1 MKMII
6 WVLIILVSATWSVN
20 AQVGEVM
27 PSENLVVDGVPKIPT
42 SLAEKADRYTS
53 FRTAL
58 LLSWHPLKR
67 TMLVGTRFCDTV
79 QVHQLDSP
87 GGARTQLTFFNDA
100 IRGAS
105 FQPKFGKY
113 LVFEKDI
120 GGNEF
125 DQIYRYDLATGEV
138 TLLTDGKSR
147 NILGA
152 WSQAGDRIAY
162 TSTRRNGKDSD
173 LYIINPSDPKS
184 DSLFAQ
190 LEGGGWEAPSWSPD
204 DRKIIVRQRLSQ
216 EETYLWMFDVDSGA
230 KSLITLPQTGTEKV
244 FYSEAQFTKDGR
256 GIYLATDKDSE
267 FRRMAYFDLTS
278 KRFTFLT
285 ENIPWDVEF
294 FDLSPD
300 GMLLAFVTVEDGI
313 SVLHI
318 LNAANRK
325 EVPGPRI
332 PIGRIYGVNWRP
344 ESRELGYTMASARS
358 TTDVFSFDVGTRKQ
372 ERWTSSETG
381 GINTDNLAEPKLVRW
396 KSFDGRMISGFLY
409 LPPARFTGKRP
420 IIIDI
425 HGGPEY
431 LYRPGFLGRNNYYL
445 NELGVALLFPNIRG
459 SLGYGKTF
467 LGLDNGFLRENAYKD
482 VGALLNWVQ
491 TQPSLDAE
499 RLMVT
504 GASYGGHMTLA
515 SATFY
520 NERIRCAV
528 DVVGQS
534 NFVTF
539 LQNTE
544 SYRRDLRRAEYGDER
559 DPKMRAFLEKIAP
572 INNAGRINKPLFVVQ
587 GGNDPRVAP
596 SESEQMV
603 KSVRKN
609 GTPVW
614 YLMAKDEGHGFYKK
628 NNVDFQFY
636 ATILFIKQYLL
647 N

>member
-20 AQVGEVM
+20 AQIGEVI

-67 TMLVGTRFCDTV
+67 TMLVGTRFCNAL

-87 GGARTQLTFFNDA
+87 GGARTQLTFFHDA

-113 LVFEKDI
+113 FVFEKDI

-173 LYIINPSDPKS
+173 LYIVNPSDPKS

-190 LEGGGWEAPSWSPD
+190 LEGGGWDAPSWSPD

-230 KSLITLPQTGTEKV
+230 KSLINLPQTGTEKV

-300 GMLLAFVTVEDGI
+300 GMFLAFVTVEDGI

-318 LNAANRK
+318 LNLTNRK

-332 PIGRIYGVNWRP
+332 LIGRIYGVNWRP

-358 TTDVFSFDVGTRKQ
+358 TTDVYSFDVGTRKQ
-372 ERWTSSETG
+372 ERWTSSESG

-409 LPPARFTGKRP
+409 LPPAKFTGKRP

-603 KSVRKN
+603 KSVRRN

>member
-1 MKMII
+1 MILLLSTSCVI
-6 WVLIILVSATWSVN
+6 
-20 AQVGEVM
+20 AQVGEVV
-27 PSENLVVDGVPKIPT
+27 PADNLVVDGVPKVPA
-42 SLAEKADRYTS
+42 SLRETADRYTAL
-53 FRTAL
+53 RTAL

-67 TMLVGTRFCDTV
+67 TMLIGTRFSDTT
-79 QVHQLDSP
+79 QVHRVKFP
-87 GGARTQLTFFNDA
+87 GGARTQLTFFSDT

-105 FQPKFGKY
+105 FQPKIGDYF
-113 LVFEKDI
+113 VFEKDT

-125 DQIYRYDLATGEV
+125 FQLYRYDLATGDV
-138 TLLTDGKSR
+138 TLVTDGRSR
-147 NILGA
+147 NIFGA
-152 WSQAGDRIAY
+152 WSRAGDRIIY
-162 TSTRRNGKDSD
+162 SSSRRNGKDMD
-173 LYIINPSDPKS
+173 LYIVNPSDPKS
-184 DSLFAQ
+184 DRLFAQ
-190 LEGGGWEAPSWSPD
+190 LEGGGWDAPTWSTD
-204 DRKIIVRQRLSQ
+204 DRKIIVRQRLSH
-216 EETYLWMFDVDSGA
+216 EESYLWIFDIDSGV
-230 KSLITLPQTGTEKV
+230 KTLLTPQTGREKV
-244 FYSEAQFTKDGR
+244 FNGEAQFTKDGK
-256 GIYLATDKDSE
+256 GIYVTTDKNSE
-267 FRRMAYFDLTS
+267 FRRLAYFDLES
-278 KRFTFLT
+278 RRYRYLT
-285 ENIPWDVEF
+285 NYIPWDVEF
-294 FDLSPD
+294 FELSPD
-300 GMLLAFVTVEDGI
+300 GRLLAFVTVEDGI
-313 SVLHI
+313 GVLHI
-318 LNAANRK
+318 LNTANGK
-325 EVPGPRI
+325 ELPGPKI
-332 PIGRIYGVNWRP
+332 PIGRIYGVAWHANGRD
-344 ESRELGYTMASARS
+344 LGYTIGSARS
-358 TTDVFSFDVGTRKQ
+358 TTDVFSFDVRTRKV

-381 GINTDNLAEPKLVRW
+381 GLNSENLSEPKLVRW

-409 LPPARFTGKRP
+409 LPPAKFTGKRP
-420 IIIDI
+420 VIIDI

-482 VGALLNWVQ
+482 IGALLDWIMM
-491 TQPSLDAE
+491 QPFLDGE

-515 SATFY
+515 SAMLY

-572 INNAGRINKPLFVVQ
+572 INNAYKIKKPLFVVQ

-603 KSVRKN
+603 KAVRKN

-636 ATILFIKQYLL
+636 ATILFIKEYLL